1 MSAVRTARARRGARR
16 VVAALAA
23 VLVVA
28 GSSLT
33 GGADAAPAKKPT
45 KPRPS
50 ARVDT
55 WTPAGKATITPGVM
69 AYTDGAQCTTNF
81 VFTDNAGGVYL
92 GYAAHCAGTGEATDT
107 NGCAVSSLPLETP
120 VSFVRGGSPVTGGS
134 RLGGGRLAY
143 SSWHTMNELGTS
155 DGPTCEYNDFA
166 LVRISAADL
175 RKVNPSV
182 PFFGGPT
189 GIDTNGVKAGDRLFS
204 YGNSSLRAGLT
215 PLSPKF
221 GLGFSDA
228 AADQGWSHSLYSLTP
243 GIPGDSGS
251 GFMSAGGKAVGVL
264 STVVVTPLPLSNNV
278 GDLAK
283 ELAFA
288 QKHSGIPGLRLA
300 TGTVRFSSIL

>member
-1 MSAVRTARARRGARR
+1 MSAVPAHRGVRRAL
-16 VVAALAA
+16 VAAAALLVVTVPLAA
-23 VLVVA
+23 
-28 GSSLT
+28 SS
-33 GGADAAPAKKPT
+33 GADAASKKPS

-50 ARVDT
+50 ARVVT
-55 WTPAGKATITPGVM
+55 WTPAAKATITPGVM

-81 VFTDNAGGVYL
+81 VFTDAAGSVYL

-107 NGCAVSSLPLETP
+107 NGCAVSSLPLDTP
-120 VSFVRGGSPVTGGS
+120 VSFARGGSVASSGS
-134 RLGGGRLAY
+134 RLGGGTLAY
-143 SSWHTMNELGTS
+143 SSWHTMNEIGTS

-166 LVRISAADL
+166 LVKVDSADV
-175 RKVNPSV
+175 REVNPSV

-189 GIDTNGVKAGDRLFS
+189 GMDTNGMKAGDRLFS
-204 YGNSSLRAGLT
+204 YGNSSLRAGLA
-215 PLSPKF
+215 PLSPKY

-264 STVVVTPLPLSNNV
+264 STVVITPLPLSNNI

-300 TGTVRFSSIL
+300 KGTVAFR